1 MAQIVS
7 VAQVVRRFGL
17 RVGGAALVLALIA
30 ASLSQPGTAFAAN
43 FAAGDVLEVDTP
55 SLNVRS
61 AAGTGSSVVTFLS
74 GGTKV
79 TIVEG
84 PVAKNGYNWYKI
96 ASPSGWLIGEGLAP
110 VGTGNPG
117 GSPGG
122 NPGGSPS
129 GSGYGPGTNLVVS
142 TDALNLRS
150 TPALNGSVLAVLP
163 NGTAAVV
170 VSGTYAGGGYTWY
183 QITAWGKT
191 GYAVSDFLIQAGS
204 NGGGNSGG
212 GNGGGGS
219 QVPPSDKATVATN
232 ALNVR
237 SNASTGASVVTVLP
251 SGTSVS
257 VHSGPVSSGGYSWYE
272 ISSAAGSGWAAGEFL
287 SFAGNGGGNSGGI
300 GPGSTAIVSDGPVN
314 LRKSSG
320 IGGFVISTI
329 ATGTKL
335 TVTDGPIAANG
346 YNWVYVT
353 TPNSTSGWVAS
364 ELLKKA

>member
-17 RVGGAALVLALIA
+17 RVGAAALVLALVA
-30 ASLSQPGTAFAAN
+30 VSLTHPGTAFAAN
-43 FAAGDVLEVDTP
+43 FSPGEVLQVDTP

-61 AAGTGSSVVTFLS
+61 APGTGSGVVTVLS

-110 VGTGNPG
+110 VGNGN
-117 GSPGG
+117 PGG
-122 NPGGSPS
+122 NPGGNPS
-129 GSGYGPGTNLVVS
+129 GSGYAPGTNVVVS

-150 TPALNGSVLAVLP
+150 KASLTGSVLTVLP

-170 VSGTYAGGGYTWY
+170 VSGTLSGDGYSWY
-183 QITAWGKT
+183 EIKAWGQT
-191 GYAVSDFLIQAGS
+191 GFAVADFLSPAGS
-204 NGGGNSGG
+204 DGNGG
-212 GNGGGGS
+212 GGGGS
-219 QVPPSDKATVATN
+219 QVPPSSKATVATN

-237 SNASTGASVVTVLP
+237 ATAGTGAAVVTVLP
-251 SGTSVS
+251 WGTSVS

-287 SFAGNGGGNSGGI
+287 SFGGNGGGNSGGI
-300 GPGSTAIVSDGPVN
+300 GPGSTVVVSDGPVN

-320 IGGFVISTI
+320 IGGHLITTI
-329 ATGTKL
+329 PTGTKL
-335 TVTDGPIAANG
+335 SVSDGPVAAQG
-346 YNWVYVT
+346 YTWVYVT
-353 TPNSTSGWVAS
+353 TPSSVSGWVAAEFLS
-364 ELLKKA
+364 AV

>member
-17 RVGGAALVLALIA
+17 RVGAAALVLALIA
-30 ASLSQPGTAFAAN
+30 VSLNQPGTAFAAN
-43 FAAGDVLEVDTP
+43 FAPGEVLQVDTP
-55 SLNVRS
+55 ALNVRS
-61 AAGTGSSVVTFLS
+61 AAGTGSSVVTVLS

-150 TPALNGSVLAVLP
+150 APALNGNVLAVLP

-170 VSGTYAGGGYTWY
+170 VSGTYSGGGYSWY

-191 GYAVSDFLIQAGS
+191 GYAVSDFLALAGS
-204 NGGGNSGG
+204 SGGGNSGG
-212 GNGGGGS
+212 GGNSSGN
-219 QVPPSDKATVATN
+219 ATVATN
-232 ALNVR
+232 GLNVR
-237 SNASTGASVVTVLP
+237 ASASIGAGVVTVLP
-251 SGTSVS
+251 KGAQVS
-257 VHSGPVSSGGYSWYE
+257 ILEGPIGSDGYSWYR
-272 ISSAAGSGWAAGEFL
+272 ISSSSGNGWVAGEFL
-287 SFAGNGGGNSGGI
+287 SFGGGGSTGGSGGNSGGI
-300 GPGSTAIVSDGPVN
+300 GPGTTAVVSDGPINLRKTAGTSGQVITTIPTGTKLSVSDGPV
-314 LRKSSG
+314 S
-320 IGGFVISTI
+320 
-329 ATGTKL
+329 
-335 TVTDGPIAANG
+335 ANG
-346 YNWVYVT
+346 YSWVYVT
-353 TPNSTSGWVAS
+353 TPNFTSGWVAA